1 MQSRRW
7 VVHRFLPMLGLA
19 PWLSA
24 QKKENAVKDK
34 RDVRLSNPATLS
46 KPNGYSHVAEVMS
59 GRTVYIAGQVSL
71 DQSGHVAGKDDFRAQ
86 VEQVFANLNEAVKGA
101 GGSMKDVIKL
111 NYFCVDRVDRNL
123 IAAVRETR
131 DRYVN
136 TQSPPVSTFVFVSS
150 LVRPEWLIEIEA
162 VAVVG

>member
-7 VVHRFLPMLGLA
+7 VVHRFLPMLGIA

-34 RDVRLSNPATLS
+34 RDVRLSNPAMLA

-71 DQSGHVAGKDDFRAQ
+71 DKAGQLVGKDDFRAQ
-86 VEQVFANLNEAVKGA
+86 VEQVFANVNEAVKAA
-101 GGSMKDVIKL
+101 GGSMHDVIKL
-111 NYFCVDRVDRNL
+111 NYYCADRVDRSL
-123 IAAVRETR
+123 IAAVREIR

-136 TQSPPVSTFVFVSS
+136 TQSPPVSTFVFISS
-150 LVRPEWLIEIEA
+150 LVRPEWMIEVEA
-162 VAVVG
+162 VAVVD